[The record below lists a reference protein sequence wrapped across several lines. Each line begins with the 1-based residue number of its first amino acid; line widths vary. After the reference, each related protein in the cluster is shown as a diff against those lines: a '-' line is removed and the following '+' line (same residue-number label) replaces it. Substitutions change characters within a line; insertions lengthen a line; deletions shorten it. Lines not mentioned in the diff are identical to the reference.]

1 MFDYS
6 IFALHLFQPSNIIE
20 DIYRIF
26 IGKLDIGADGLG
38 KVGTTAT
45 TSTAFI

>member
-6 IFALHLFQPSNIIE
+6 NFALHLFQPSNTE
-20 DIYRIF
+20 DIDRIF